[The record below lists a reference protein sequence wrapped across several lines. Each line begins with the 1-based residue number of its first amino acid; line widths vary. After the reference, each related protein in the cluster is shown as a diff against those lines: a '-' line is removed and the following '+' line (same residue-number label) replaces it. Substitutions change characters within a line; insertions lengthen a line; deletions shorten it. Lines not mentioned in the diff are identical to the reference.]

1 MEIENIEN
9 STEFSCIEGLAVCHT
24 VLFEYWNHN
33 FIMKS
38 FETKSSFRDRVDFR
52 YIQELFV

>member
-9 STEFSCIEGLAVCHT
+9 STKFRCIEGLAVCHI
-24 VLFEYWNHN
+24 VLFKYWNHN

-38 FETKSSFRDRVDFR
+38 FETKSSSR
-52 YIQELFV
+52 E